1 MKFVL
6 HEIKLWF
13 KDADA
18 EPKNYQFL
26 PDKVNVITGGSN
38 TGKTSFWNIIDYCL
52 LSGKVNIANTI
63 NDKVLWFGIRFSIN
77 DKQISIVRKTPEKGA
92 VSSEVFFN
100 LGSFPDYPESNKEI
114 AEIKSIL
121 DSEFGI
127 TDTLRFP
134 YGKELGGTS
143 LNLSYRHFL
152 IFNSLT
158 ENIIGAQ
165 ETYFDTTFY
174 GKEEYDKALNHIFN
188 LVIGV
193 NYMAKIK
200 ASERLKEVK
209 REIRKIQNQ
218 EKNNQGK
225 VKNFESEIQ
234 VLFEKCKKYNFIE
247 YSEPFETVDTAI
259 PIIQDVITNTQK
271 VAQNS
276 NLFGELDELNKRRI
290 AIRSQIDAISQYQKE
305 YEAYKRNLNKSAD
318 SLQPIEF
325 LNKKLSDQLVD
336 SYETKA
342 FVESLESSLKSIKE
356 NLSKKI
362 IEPIKVTGDAK
373 ELNGQLKEIENQ
385 ISKLNEIKK
394 NYQAE
399 SRTEVQK
406 FIVLGEIKLALEQLL
421 KLDPVKPIDNVR
433 LNVLN
438 EEKERLAQKPSEMEQ
453 VKYTMRTLLNE
464 SIQRNYTQL
473 KSLPSYKNYRTV
485 FDDTQ
490 MVLKLYPPSDQ
501 IQFPLD
507 NVGSKSNYMFMHL
520 CVYLG
525 LHEHIITVNPEHV
538 PQFLFIDQPSIPYY
552 AGSSDLQ
559 GNDDRSKLIDAFTL
573 LNSFIDFIVREKK
586 NHFQIFMVEHAP
598 KSYWIDNNL
607 SHFHTVDEFIN
618 GKGLI
623 PKEIYGNN

>member
-77 DKQISIVRKTPEKGA
+77 DKQISIVRKTPDKGA

-193 NYMAKIK
+193 NDMAKIK

-218 EKNNQGK
+218 EKDNQGK
-225 VKNFESEIQ
+225 VKNFENEIQ

-325 LNKKLSDQLVD
+325 LNEKLSDQLVD

-373 ELNGQLKEIENQ
+373 ELNRQLKEIENK

-394 NYQAE
+394 NYLAE
-399 SRTEVQK
+399 SQTEVQK

-421 KLDPVKPIDNVR
+421 KLELGKPIDNIR
-433 LNVLN
+433 LNILT
-438 EEKERLAQKPSEMEQ
+438 EE
-453 VKYTMRTLLNE
+453 
-464 SIQRNYTQL
+464 
-473 KSLPSYKNYRTV
+473 
-485 FDDTQ
+485 
-490 MVLKLYPPSDQ
+490 
-501 IQFPLD
+501 
-507 NVGSKSNYMFMHL
+507 SK
-520 CVYLG
+520 
-525 LHEHIITVNPEHV
+525 
-538 PQFLFIDQPSIPYY
+538 
-552 AGSSDLQ
+552 
-559 GNDDRSKLIDAFTL
+559 
-573 LNSFIDFIVREKK
+573 
-586 NHFQIFMVEHAP
+586 
-598 KSYWIDNNL
+598 
-607 SHFHTVDEFIN
+607 
-618 GKGLI
+618 
-623 PKEIYGNN
+623 

>member
-13 KDADA
+13 KDAEA

-26 PDKVNVITGGSN
+26 PDKVNVITGDAT
-38 TGKTSFWNIIDYCL
+38 TGKTSFWSIIDYCL
-52 LSGKVNIANTI
+52 LSGKVTVASTI

-77 DKQISIVRKTPEKGA
+77 NQEMSIARKTPTKGA
-92 VSSEVFFN
+92 VSSEICFN
-100 LGSFPDYPESNKEI
+100 LGSFPNKPESNKEI
-114 AEIKSIL
+114 AEAKSIL

-134 YGKELGGTS
+134 YGKELGKVPF
-143 LNLSYRHFL
+143 NLSYRHFL

-193 NYMAKIK
+193 NDMEKIK
-200 ASERLKEVK
+200 ATERLKELED
-209 REIRKIQNQ
+209 EIKKIQNQ
-218 EKNNQGK
+218 ERTTQRKT
-225 VKNFESEIQ
+225 KNFESNIQ

-247 YSEPFETVDTAI
+247 YSESFEAVETAI
-259 PIIQDVITNTQK
+259 PIIQNVITNTQK
-271 VAQNS
+271 AAQNS
-276 NLFGELDELNKRRI
+276 KLFAEIDELNKRKNEI
-290 AIRSQIDAISQYQKE
+290 QSQINAIGQYQKE
-305 YEAYKRNLNKSAD
+305 YDAYKRNLNKSAD

-325 LNKKLSDQLVD
+325 LNQKLSDQLVD

-362 IEPIKVTGDAK
+362 VEPIKVTGGVK
-373 ELNGQLKEIENQ
+373 ELRKQLQEIEKQ
-385 ISKLNEIKK
+385 IGQLNEIKK

-399 SRTEVQK
+399 GEK
-406 FIVLGEIKLALEQLL
+406 FIVLGGIKQELEQLL
-421 KLDPVKPIDNVR
+421 KTEFGKPIDNIK
-433 LNVLN
+433 LNTLN
-438 EEKERLAQKPSEMEQ
+438 EEKERLSKVPAEMEQ
-453 VKYTMRTLLNE
+453 IKFTMKTLLNE
-464 SIQRNYTQL
+464 SIQRNYSQL
-473 KSLPSYKNYRTV
+473 KSLPAYKNYKTS
-485 FDDTQ
+485 FDDSQ

-501 IQFPLD
+501 FQFPLD

-552 AGSSDLQ
+552 AGSNEMQ
-559 GNDDRSKLIDAFTL
+559 GNDDKSKLIDAFTL
-573 LNSFIDFIVREKK
+573 LNSFIDFIVNEKK
-586 NHFQIFMVEHAP
+586 NHFQIFMVEHAS
-598 KSYWIDNNL
+598 KDYWLDNNL
-607 SHFHTVDEFIN
+607 SYFHTVDEFIN
-618 GKGLI
+618 GNKLI
-623 PKEIYGNN
+623 PIEVYDKN